1 MSKGKQTVTPEA
13 RASFLIRL
21 MHGWEARVLSHP
33 WLVVFVALAA
43 CGLTLQYTMK
53 NLTVNTNTADT
64 ISTELPFQKNRIR
77 FETEFPQ
84 DVSTIVL
91 LVEGRTPEQAS
102 DAVDALQQKLAGQP
116 ATIESVYVPDGGD
129 FFARNGLLYL
139 SLEDLEKVSQDLSAA
154 QPFFGRLAED
164 NSLDGFFGI
173 YVQALDAKESDL
185 PVELGAF
192 TRRLNEA
199 FQAAVDNRPY
209 RLSWQQ
215 LIMGE
220 KDGLGIT
227 KRFIVIRPKL
237 FFEELMPAARA
248 IATIDDAINEIRTD
262 ALSDVQ
268 VRKTGEVVLEH
279 EEMLTVQES
288 VTLAGEASAVLVCLT
303 LWLAYRSFKLMFAT
317 FLTLGMGLVFSMGFA
332 TFAIGQLNLIS
343 ISFTV
348 LFIGMGD
355 AYSSHFC
362 LRYRELILRGMPQR
376 AALRETFASTGS
388 ALLLCTLTAAIGLYA
403 FIPTAYSGVAE
414 LGIIAGTSMFIALA
428 TTFTVLP
435 AIMNI
440 LPYQPSR
447 RAAQHRPRAL
457 TRALLSNWP
466 MRYAGPIRI
475 LTLILGIAAGAL
487 LSRIVI
493 DFNPINLRDPTTES
507 VKTFKYL
514 LKSRDTSPMTL
525 ASLAANEEDA
535 HDRIRRF
542 ERLASVDSVR
552 SIFDFV
558 PDRQEE
564 KLATIGD
571 LALVLGPQLQNFP
584 AAAAAKPTLHTL
596 EKLHVALRKR
606 LEKSPDPDIVELDGT
621 LEKLLED
628 LQALPPE
635 AAQPRLDALEKS
647 VLGGLRKTIANLN
660 TGLEAR
666 PITLD
671 SLPADIRERWISKNG
686 LYRLQI
692 FPRNDLNDLDNL
704 REFIREAQTVD
715 PDVTDLPVT
724 YLESMNAV
732 IVAFGQAFGTALA
745 AITLLLLLVLRNIKD
760 TLLVLL
766 PLLLASLFTAAATV
780 LIHVPFNFAN
790 IIALPLLFG
799 LGVDNGIHMAHRLH
813 YLKSQ
818 HDALLDSSEAKGVFY
833 GALTTVFSFASLA
846 FTPHP
851 GMSSM
856 GILLAIGL
864 MLSLVCALVVLPA
877 FAARRVKA
885 GRA

>member
-1 MSKGKQTVTPEA
+1 MSNGKKTVTPET
-13 RASFLIRL
+13 RTSFLIRL
-21 MHGWEARVLSHP
+21 MHGWESRVLTHP
-33 WLVVFVALAA
+33 WLVLFVAFAA

-64 ISTELPFQKNRIR
+64 ISMELPFQKNRIR

-91 LVEGRTPEQAS
+91 LVEGKTPEQAS
-102 DAVDALQQKLAGQP
+102 DAVDVLQQKLAGQP

-139 SLEDLEKVSQDLSAA
+139 SLKDLEKVSQDLAAA

-164 NSLDGFFGI
+164 NSLRGFFGI
-173 YVQALDAKESDL
+173 YAQALDAKDSDL

-192 TRRLNEA
+192 TRRLNDA
-199 FQAAVDNRPY
+199 FRAAMDNRPY

-220 KDGLGIT
+220 KEGLGIT
-227 KRFIVIRPKL
+227 KRFIVVRPRL

-248 IATIDDAINEIRTD
+248 MASIDQAIADVRAD

-268 VRKTGEVVLEH
+268 VRKTGEVVLEY
-279 EEMLTVQES
+279 EEMQTVQES
-288 VTLAGEASAVLVCLT
+288 VTIAGVASAVLVCLT
-303 LWLAYRSFKLMFAT
+303 LWLAYRSFKLMLAT

-332 TFAIGQLNLIS
+332 TLAIGQLNLIS

-440 LPYQPSR
+440 LPYKPSR
-447 RAAQHRPRAL
+447 RAVQHRPRAL

-466 MRYAGPIRI
+466 MRYARPIRI

-493 DFNPINLRDPTTES
+493 DFNPINLRDPATES

-525 ASLAANEEDA
+525 ASLALNEEDA
-535 HDRIRRF
+535 HARIQSF
-542 ERLASVDSVR
+542 EKLSSVDSVR
-552 SIFDFV
+552 SVFDFV
-558 PDRQEE
+558 PDRQDE
-564 KLATIGD
+564 KLAAIAD

-584 AAAAAKPTLHTL
+584 AASEAKPTLQTL
-596 EKLHVALRKR
+596 EKLDAALRKR
-606 LEKSPDPDIVELDGT
+606 IEKGHDADVAELEGT
-621 LEKLLED
+621 LAEFVEKLR
-628 LQALPPE
+628 ALPPE
-635 AAQPRLDALEKS
+635 AVQPRLDTLEKS
-647 VLGGLRKTIANLN
+647 VLGGLRKTINNLN
-660 TGLEAR
+660 TSLEAV
-666 PITLD
+666 PITLA
-671 SLPADIRERWISKNG
+671 SLPPDIRERWISNDG
-686 LYRLQI
+686 HYRLQI

-732 IVAFGQAFGTALA
+732 ILAFGQAFGTALG
-745 AITLLLLLVLRNIKD
+745 AITLLLLLILRNLKD

-780 LIHVPFNFAN
+780 LIDVPFNFAN

-813 YLKSQ
+813 YLNSG
-818 HDALLDSSEAKGVFY
+818 HGALLDSSEAKGVFY

-864 MLSLVCALVVLPA
+864 MLSLICALVVLPA
-877 FAARRVKA
+877 FAARRIKA
-885 GRA
+885 

>member
-1 MSKGKQTVTPEA
+1 MSKGKKTATQEA
-13 RASFLIRL
+13 RTSFLIRL
-21 MHGWEARVLSHP
+21 MHGWESRVLTHP
-33 WLVVFVALAA
+33 WLVLFVALAA
-43 CGLTLQYTMK
+43 CGVTLQYTMK
-53 NLTVNTNTADT
+53 YLTVNTNTADT
-64 ISTELPFQKNRIR
+64 LSTELPFQKNRIR

-84 DVSTIVL
+84 DVSTVVL
-91 LVEGRTPEQAS
+91 LVEGKTPEQAS

-116 ATIESVYVPDGGD
+116 ATIESIYVPDGGD

-139 SLEDLEKVSQDLSAA
+139 NLEDLEKVSRDLSAA

-173 YVQALDAKESDL
+173 YAQALDAKESDL

-192 TRRLNEA
+192 TRRLDEA
-199 FQAAVDNRPY
+199 FRAALEQRPY

-215 LIMGE
+215 LIMGQKE
-220 KDGLGIT
+220 GLGIT

-237 FFEELMPAARA
+237 FFEELMPAAKA
-248 IATIDDAINEIRTD
+248 MATIDRAIDDIRADT
-262 ALSDVQ
+262 LSDVQ
-268 VRKTGEVVLEH
+268 VRKTGEVVLEY

-288 VTLAGEASAVLVCLT
+288 VTVAGLVSTVLVCLT
-303 LWLAYRSFKLMFAT
+303 LWLAYRSFRLMFAT

-332 TFAIGQLNLIS
+332 TLAIGQLNLIS

-440 LPYQPSR
+440 LPYKPSR
-447 RAAQHRPRAL
+447 RAVQHRPRAL

-475 LTLILGIAAGAL
+475 LTLILGVAAAAL
-487 LSRIVI
+487 LSRIMI
-493 DFNPINLRDPTTES
+493 DFNPINLRDPSTES

-525 ASLAANEEDA
+525 ASLASNEEDA
-535 HDRIRRF
+535 HARIRRF
-542 ERLASVDSVR
+542 EELASVDSVR

-558 PDRQEE
+558 PDRQDE
-564 KLATIGD
+564 KLAAIAD

-584 AAAAAKPTLHTL
+584 AASEAKPNLQTL
-596 EKLHVALRKR
+596 EKLHAALRKR
-606 LEKSPDPDIVELDGT
+606 LEKSHDPDVAALDGS
-621 LEKLLED
+621 LERLLEQ
-628 LQALPPE
+628 LRASPPQAV
-635 AAQPRLDALEKS
+635 QDRLDALEKS
-647 VLGGLRKTIANLN
+647 VLGGLRKTITHLS
-660 TGLEAR
+660 TSLEAE

-671 SLPADIRERWISKNG
+671 SLPADIRERWISKDG

-692 FPRNDLNDLDNL
+692 FPRYDLNDLDKL
-704 REFIREAQTVD
+704 REFIQQAQTVD

-732 IVAFGQAFGTALA
+732 IVAFAQAFGTALG
-745 AITLLLLLVLRNIKD
+745 AITLLLLLILRNLKD

-766 PLLLASLFTAAATV
+766 PLLLASLFTAAVTV

-813 YLKSQ
+813 YLKST

-864 MLSLVCALVVLPA
+864 MLSLVCALIVLPA
-877 FAARRVKA
+877 FAARRVKV
-885 GRA
+885 